1 MVPLPCVLLV
11 TDSPDERE
19 MYSESFERQGYTT
32 LQARTAA
39 DAYRLAS
46 ELAPAA
52 IVTDVKL
59 DGLDDGLTLTRLLK
73 QDDRT
78 RRTPVV
84 LLTGYVFTHNRE
96 AAARAGCDLF
106 VPKPCL
112 PDALSRLVKRL
123 IERLG

>member
-1 MVPLPCVLLV
+1 MNPLPCVLLV

-19 MYSESFERQGYTT
+19 MYAESFQRQGYTT
-32 LQARTAA
+32 LQARSAA
-39 DAYRLAS
+39 DAFRLAS
-46 ELAPAA
+46 ELAPSA

-59 DGLDDGLTLTRLLK
+59 DGRDNGLILTRLLK

-84 LLTGYVFTHNRE
+84 VLTGYVLTHNRE

-112 PDALSRLVKRL
+112 PDALSRLVERL
-123 IERLG
+123 IQRRR

>member
-1 MVPLPCVLLV
+1 MTPLPCVLLV

-19 MYSESFERQGYTT
+19 MYAESFQRQGYTT

-59 DGLDDGLTLTRLLK
+59 DGRDDGLTLTRLLK

-78 RRTPVV
+78 RCTPVV

-96 AAARAGCDLF
+96 AATRAGCDLF

-112 PDALSRLVKRL
+112 PDALSRLVERL
-123 IERLG
+123 IQRRR

>member
-11 TDSPDERE
+11 ADSPDERE
-19 MYSESFERQGYTT
+19 MYAESFQRQGYTT

-59 DGLDDGLTLTRLLK
+59 DGRDDGLTLTRLLK

-84 LLTGYVFTHNRE
+84 VLTGYVFTHNRE

-112 PDALSRLVKRL
+112 PDALSRLVERL
-123 IERLG
+123 IQRRR